1 MRRTQ
6 RFGAR
11 ALWLSAMALAACD
24 AASTTGTAP
33 DAGISLDA
41 APGPMPGVDA
51 GAIEPKG
58 DAAVPT
64 PDATPSADAR
74 ALDAALPSAD
84 ARPPTPDAATGP
96 LPDAGLPCESDL
108 DFFARAIAPRI
119 AADAPDAPA
128 CKLCHV
134 AEGPAFATRLVFS
147 GADSPPEADHATIAA
162 FVASGPDAAG
172 LLIDKPTA
180 RVAHGG
186 GRRFA
191 PGSPDEA
198 AFRGLVARLLDPA
211 DGVCAAPDAALPPAP
226 DAALIGDPDAAPA
239 PEPDA
244 GADAD
249 AGPGPGCVT
258 DQDFVTQRL
267 GPLVDTA
274 DPARPAC
281 MLCHVAG
288 GRAGDTRM
296 VYERFADP
304 AAAARNFDMLR
315 RLVVDTPDGAR
326 LLIDKPTGAVPHGG
340 GRRFAPQSAAGAVFR
355 EVVERLSSPAD
366 ACDAP
371 PEPGADAGV
380 APPPEPPPVD
390 VCRLAGP
397 HAAAEPLRRLTDT
410 QYARTISDA
419 LGVDVPLADRPPS
432 PARDGFHT
440 LATQNVVS
448 AQTVESFQF
457 AAEGVGAQV
466 DLAQRLVCAPG
477 EADAAC
483 VRRFLSAT
491 AERLFRRAP
500 TADEA
505 ALVTALA
512 DTGLPREDAARF
524 GLEVLLQSPQFL
536 YLDPD
541 AADLA
546 PGESRP
552 ATAATVAARL
562 SYFLTNAPP
571 DAALR
576 AQAAA
581 GALTTR
587 ADVHAAA
594 VARLDAPGVS
604 EMVARFHRD
613 WLHLDQLDRVAKDP
627 VRFPTWA
634 SDLMERARTETDL
647 FTTEVV
653 WNGDARFRTLLQ
665 DTHAWVDPELAAIY
679 GVPTNG
685 PGFQRVDLGPGRPGV
700 LTRSAFM
707 AAHAY
712 AATSSPVRRGAFVLK
727 QMLCESLSP
736 PPGVNMAL
744 PEGPAAA
751 ESVRDRLVQHW
762 TDPTCATCHLRID
775 PIGLAFEHFG
785 AVGEWRDVYPNG
797 EVVDPTGELSDPEI
811 AFGDAGELLRGLADE
826 PRVQACYVRRWY
838 EYAVGRTALPEDA
851 CTLSLLARRFTESGG
866 DIRALLADI
875 AATDAFLYVTAAAAS
890 PGEGALP

>member
-1 MRRTQ
+1 MPRPD
-6 RFGAR
+6 AD
-11 ALWLSAMALAACD
+11 ALDPRGD
-24 AASTTGTAP
+24 AIVAP
-33 DAGISLDA
+33 DAAQS
-41 APGPMPGVDA
+41 
-51 GAIEPKG
+51 
-58 DAAVPT
+58 T
-64 PDATPSADAR
+64 DAR
-74 ALDAALPSAD
+74 PSTPDAALPAAD
-84 ARPPTPDAATGP
+84 ARPATPDAATGP

-119 AADAPDAPA
+119 ATDDPTAPA

-134 AEGPAFATRLVFS
+134 AEGPAFATRLVFA
-147 GADSPPEADHATIAA
+147 GADAPPEADQATFAT
-162 FVASGPDAAG
+162 FVASGADAPA
-172 LLIDKPTA
+172 LLIDKPSA
-180 RVAHGG
+180 RVGHGG

-191 PGSPDEA
+191 PGSADEA
-198 AFRGLVARLLDPA
+198 AFRGPRV
-211 DGVCAAPDAALPPAP
+211 
-226 DAALIGDPDAAPA
+226 APA
-239 PEPDA
+239 RPGGRCVC
-244 GADAD
+244 GARRGVAPRTQTPRHRR
-249 AGPGPGCVT
+249 GPMPSPTPPSVRGPGCVT
-258 DQDFVTQRL
+258 DLDFVSQRL
-267 GPLVDTA
+267 GPLVDTV

-296 VYERFADP
+296 VYESFAEP
-304 AAAARNFDMLR
+304 EAAARNFEMLR

-326 LLIDKPTGAVPHGG
+326 LLLDKPTGAVPHGG
-340 GRRFAPQSAAGAVFR
+340 GRRFAPESAAGAVFR
-355 EVVERLSSPAD
+355 EVVERLTSLAD

-371 PEPGADAGV
+371 PGPGADAGV
-380 APPPEPPPVD
+380 LPPPDPPPVD

-410 QYARTISDA
+410 QYARTIEDA

-432 PARDGFHT
+432 PSRDGFHT

-500 TADEA
+500 SADEA
-505 ALVTALA
+505 ALVSALA
-512 DTGLPREDAARF
+512 DTGLLREDAARF

-581 GALTTR
+581 GALTSR
-587 ADVHAAA
+587 AEVYAAA

-613 WLHLDQLDRVAKDP
+613 WLHLDLLDRVAKDP

-665 DTHAWVDPELAAIY
+665 DTHAWVDPELAAVY

-700 LTRSAFM
+700 LTRAAFM

-762 TDPTCATCHLRID
+762 TDATCATCHLRID

-797 EVVDPTGELSDPEI
+797 EVVDPTGNLSDPEI
-811 AFGDAGELLRGLADE
+811 AFGDAAELLRGLADE

-851 CTLSLLARRFTESGG
+851 CTLALLARRFTESGG

-875 AATDAFLYVTAAAAS
+875 AATDAFLYVTASAS
-890 PGEGALP
+890 PNAAEVP